1 MKRALVTGGAG
12 LVGSHLADLLLRE
25 GWSVRILDSLEPQTH
40 PNGKPAWIPER
51 AQFLHADVR
60 DERALPTALE
70 DIDVVFHQAAYGGFF
85 PQLAKLCDVNITGT
99 ARLLETIREERLPV
113 RKVVL
118 ASSQVVYREGSGRCR
133 VHGIVA
139 PHERSVGDL
148 TNGEWNTHCPICY
161 GLIAS
166 VPTREDVPIAGDTPY
181 AVSKAAQE
189 RLALSW
195 SRQSGIPVV
204 ALRYACTFGPRQSPF
219 NPYTGIIAIFSTR
232 ILAGEAP
239 IIYEDGE
246 QTRDLCYVEDIARA
260 NLLAAESD
268 AVDGEAVN
276 VGSGRGTTIREV
288 AESVATAFGS
298 SIRPQASG
306 EFRPGDLRHLV
317 PDLTKIA
324 RTGYA
329 SAVSLTSGIERYV
342 AWLRTQGDIADG
354 FLAARERL
362 REAGLV
368 RRVLANGSVSHV

>member
-1 MKRALVTGGAG
+1 
-12 LVGSHLADLLLRE
+12 
-25 GWSVRILDSLEPQTH
+25 
-40 PNGKPAWIPER
+40 
-51 AQFLHADVR
+51 
-60 DERALPTALE
+60 
-70 DIDVVFHQAAYGGFF
+70 
-85 PQLAKLCDVNITGT
+85 
-99 ARLLETIREERLPV
+99 
-113 RKVVL
+113 
-118 ASSQVVYREGSGRCR
+118 
-133 VHGIVA
+133 
-139 PHERSVGDL
+139 
-148 TNGEWNTHCPICY
+148 
-161 GLIAS
+161 
-166 VPTREDVPIAGDTPY
+166 
-181 AVSKAAQE
+181 VSKAAQE

>member
-12 LVGSHLADLLLRE
+12 LIGSHLADLLLRE
-25 GWSVRILDSLEPQTH
+25 GWSVRILDSLERQTH
-40 PNGKPAWIPER
+40 PNGKPQWIPER

-60 DERALPTALE
+60 DERALPQALE

-99 ARLLETIREERLPV
+99 ARLLETIREHRLPV
-113 RKVVL
+113 RKVIV
-118 ASSQVVYREGSGRCR
+118 ASSQVVYREGTARCA

-139 PHERSVGDL
+139 PRERNIADLANGD
-148 TNGEWNTHCPICY
+148 WNTHCPVC
-161 GLIAS
+161 GGQVAS

-232 ILAGEAP
+232 ILAGEPP

-276 VGSGRGTTIREV
+276 VGSGHGTTVREV
-288 AESVATAFGS
+288 AECVALAFGS
-298 SIRPQASG
+298 SIRPHASG

-324 RTGYA
+324 RTGFA
-329 SAVSLTSGIERYV
+329 SSVSMSSGIERYV
-342 AWLRTQGDIADG
+342 SWLRTQGDIADG

-362 REAGLV
+362 RDAGLV
-368 RRVLANGSVSHV
+368 RRVVSNESMQHA